1 MRKIA
6 KIFSLEMRALFSNVV
21 TVIITI
27 GLALMPSLFTWYN
40 VLSCWNVFDNTG
52 ELSVAVA
59 SNDEGFKSDLFPLK
73 VNVGE
78 QVVSALR
85 ANDQIN
91 WVFTSA
97 DDAIDGT
104 MSGRYYAAVVIPEG
118 FSRAMLTFY
127 QDDGTRAPLVYYTN
141 EKKNAIAPKIT
152 SQGADS
158 VSYQVNE
165 VFAKTLADIA
175 LGIAQSVSQY
185 MDNADVQSRI
195 ADMAQDIDGMS
206 GRIDKTASVLELYAS
221 LANSSMAVLDGTSGL
236 VSQTYSSAQ
245 QVTGIVSNGLSDAQ
259 DVVDA
264 LNRALDDMIAAIQA
278 SIDHLSTIDPNVP
291 GEGELPNAQ
300 ETADALRQQA
310 DNLGVQIE
318 RYQAMRDAM
327 AQEDP
332 EGNAA
337 AIAAADA
344 CIARMTELQQSLYDT
359 ADAIEAG
366 EVPIEPD
373 LIQNRIDLAKGAL
386 EELKQV
392 IEEQLRPKVNEVAD
406 AISQLRSSAST
417 LSNSLVGAAH
427 DLNSSLNS
435 ARGGMSDATSTL
447 TTVAGKLRVVS
458 SSLHD
463 VSESILTALS
473 AEDVD
478 EIRAL
483 LGSNLD
489 VLSSALA
496 APVGVERHALYQADN
511 FGSSMM
517 PLYATIGMFVGALLI
532 MVGVKPRSSQKVLDQ
547 ATDAVGAIKPRHEF
561 FGHFGICAFISFAQS
576 TILAM
581 GNMFFLHAQ
590 VTNPLLFMVCYWVSS
605 LTFTFFIYSLVVSF
619 ANLGKAMAVIL
630 LIVQVTGCNG
640 SYPLQLLPWFVQGIS
655 PFLPATHVVAAMR
668 EAMFGAFGNVFW
680 QEMAMVAVWCLPAFL
695 LGLLLRKPFA
705 KFMSWYVEK
714 VEDSKLMA

>member
-1 MRKIA
+1 
-6 KIFSLEMRALFSNVV
+6 
-21 TVIITI
+21 
-27 GLALMPSLFTWYN
+27 
-40 VLSCWNVFDNTG
+40 
-52 ELSVAVA
+52 
-59 SNDEGFKSDLFPLK
+59 
-73 VNVGE
+73 
-78 QVVSALR
+78 
-85 ANDQIN
+85 
-91 WVFTSA
+91 
-97 DDAIDGT
+97 
-104 MSGRYYAAVVIPEG
+104 
-118 FSRAMLTFY
+118 
-127 QDDGTRAPLVYYTN
+127 
-141 EKKNAIAPKIT
+141 
-152 SQGADS
+152 
-158 VSYQVNE
+158 
-165 VFAKTLADIA
+165 
-175 LGIAQSVSQY
+175 
-185 MDNADVQSRI
+185 
-195 ADMAQDIDGMS
+195 
-206 GRIDKTASVLELYAS
+206 
-221 LANSSMAVLDGTSGL
+221 
-236 VSQTYSSAQ
+236 
-245 QVTGIVSNGLSDAQ
+245 
-259 DVVDA
+259 
-264 LNRALDDMIAAIQA
+264 
-278 SIDHLSTIDPNVP
+278 
-291 GEGELPNAQ
+291 
-300 ETADALRQQA
+300 
-310 DNLGVQIE
+310 
-318 RYQAMRDAM
+318 
-327 AQEDP
+327 
-332 EGNAA
+332 
-337 AIAAADA
+337 
-344 CIARMTELQQSLYDT
+344 
-359 ADAIEAG
+359 
-366 EVPIEPD
+366 
-373 LIQNRIDLAKGAL
+373 
-386 EELKQV
+386 
-392 IEEQLRPKVNEVAD
+392 
-406 AISQLRSSAST
+406 
-417 LSNSLVGAAH
+417 
-427 DLNSSLNS
+427 
-435 ARGGMSDATSTL
+435 MSDATSTL

-680 QEMAMVAVWCLPAFL
+680 QEMAMVAVWCLPALL